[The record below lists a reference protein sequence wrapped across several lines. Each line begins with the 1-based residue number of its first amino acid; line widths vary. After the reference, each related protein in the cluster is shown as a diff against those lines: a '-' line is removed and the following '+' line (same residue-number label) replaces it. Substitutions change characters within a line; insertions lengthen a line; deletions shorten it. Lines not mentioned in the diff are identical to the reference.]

1 LAELNANIE
10 QISHQRAFTNLPV
23 QTVEVEFVLQTRS
36 HDHAREVIETLAR
49 KGFQARPH

>member
-1 LAELNANIE
+1 
-10 QISHQRAFTNLPV
+10 V

-49 KGFQARPH
+49 KGFQASLTSRREPRAAL